1 MTGPGWLGQVWSQTS
16 RRLRVSS
23 IVLLVAALAGTAAG
37 VVGDQRGW
45 WADHD
50 FLINL
55 VSSLVSAL
63 FGLPVALIVIR
74 HFTATEG
81 RRLERA
87 EAVRLGHSS
96 ARRLSEVVASL
107 CPDRVL
113 ADECTTTLQRLSR
126 ELLPAVPSHR
136 YGPALAEVL
145 TRYVALV
152 DGLDRAVL
160 TGGAARDPVREADA
174 AWRYLR
180 SDIAPRL
187 QSYGIAWIPGVTAD
201 RVDRLVAEAGRLASP
216 DLRDVTLLAAAAH
229 RALDTSDSA
238 ALVTLY
244 EDEYAVLGGIQEQI
258 DFLLAGVGAVVD
270 LLATADRLDA
280 DLTVIQRNM

>member
-1 MTGPGWLGQVWSQTS
+1 VTGPGWLGQVWSQTS

-50 FLINL
+50 FLVNL

-96 ARRLSEVVASL
+96 ARRLADVVTSL

-113 ADECTTTLQRLSR
+113 AADNTATLRRLSR
-126 ELLPAVPSHR
+126 DLLPAVPSHR
-136 YGPALAEVL
+136 YGPALADVL
-145 TRYVALV
+145 TQYVGLV
-152 DGLDRAVL
+152 DGLDQVVR
-160 TGGAARDPVREADA
+160 TGSPARDPLREADA

-187 QSYGIAWIPGVTAD
+187 QSYGISWIPGVTAD
-201 RVDRLVAEAGRLASP
+201 RVGRLLADAGRLASA
-216 DLRDVTLLAAAAH
+216 DLHDVTLLAEAA
-229 RALDTSDSA
+229 RRTLSTGDSA
-238 ALVTLY
+238 PLATLY

-258 DFLLAGVGAVVD
+258 DFLLAGISAVVE
-270 LLATADRLDA
+270 LLDTADRLDA